1 MKNRSMDVTDLE
13 IGATSAA
20 NSAAVLPPA
29 LVVTGGAFSDSDG
42 RWRRCPPLFLL
53 EVDPTGV
60 GT

>member
-1 MKNRSMDVTDLE
+1 MKARLMDFTDLE

-29 LVVTGGAFSDSDG
+29 LVVNGGDFSNSDD